1 MNYNGG
7 LDLCLFL
14 EILLQVSMSSMFAI
28 SFCKLKE
35 IGVLHVLAKLGIAPI
50 SIYKAGGNK

>member
-1 MNYNGG
+1 MNCNGE
-7 LDLCLFL
+7 LTLRSFL

-35 IGVLHVLAKLGIAPI
+35 IGVLHVLAKLCITLI
-50 SIYKAGGNK
+50 SINKAGGNK